1 MRTTHAS
8 VLLLGPLMLA
18 SACGGAGSG
27 EPSAEDL
34 VRIDMAAGEY
44 IGSTVLLIGLE
55 EGYFAE
61 EGIDLHLLP
70 ASETGSTALPILDQ
84 NRIDVAR
91 MTNMVALVNA
101 IDQGARV
108 KVVVGA
114 GHFEAGKCSLSALV
128 ARRGLY
134 ADDEPIDPASLKG
147 KKIDYKEVSV
157 EGYFLDRYLRSGG
170 LTLDDIQESW
180 IPQPA
185 RMEAM
190 NRARI
195 DFTVISEP
203 WPTRMVEEGH
213 RIVTPVGEVLDGFQW
228 TMLAFGPR
236 LLDEDREAG
245 RRFVAGYLRAV
256 QQFNEGPTPRNLELA
271 SRNTGLDVETL
282 KKMCWPLIRADGSIE
297 QESILEFQRWALE
310 RGYIRRIV
318 AIDEL
323 WDPYFTTAYRERSV
337 EEDR

>member
-1 MRTTHAS
+1 MRTVHAR
-8 VLLLGPLMLA
+8 VLRFLA
-18 SACGGAGSG
+18 FALATGCGASDP
-27 EPSAEDL
+27 EDPSKQEL

-55 EGYFAE
+55 EGYFAD
-61 EGIDLHLLP
+61 EGVDLHLLP

-114 GHFEAGKCSLSALV
+114 GHFESGKCSLSALV
-128 ARRGLY
+128 ARKGLY
-134 ADDEPIDPASLKG
+134 ADGEPVEPSSLKG
-147 KKIDYKEVSV
+147 RKIDYKEVSI
-157 EGYFLDRYLRSGG
+157 EGYFLDKYLERGG
-170 LTLDDIQESW
+170 LTLEDVEESW

-190 NRARI
+190 NRGRI

-236 LLDEDREAG
+236 LLDDEREAG

-256 QQFNEGPTPRNLELA
+256 RQFNEGPTPRNLELA
-271 SRNTGLDVETL
+271 SRNTGLDIETL
-282 KKMCWPLIRADGSIE
+282 KKMCWPMIRADGSIE

-310 RGYIRRIV
+310 RGHIRRIV
-318 AIDEL
+318 EIEEL
-323 WDPYFTTAYRERSV
+323 WDPYFTTAYRDRYA
-337 EEDR
+337 EDDR

>member
-1 MRTTHAS
+1 MH
-8 VLLLGPLMLA
+8 LLLLVGPLILA
-18 SACGGAGSG
+18 SACSEAGSG
-27 EPSAEDL
+27 EPPREDL

-55 EGYFAE
+55 EGYFAD
-61 EGIDLHLLP
+61 EGVDLRLLP

-84 NRIDVAR
+84 NRIHVAR

-114 GHFEAGKCSLSALV
+114 GHFEEGKCSLSALV

-134 ADDEPIDPASLKG
+134 ADDEPVDPASLKG
-147 KKIDYKEVSV
+147 KKIDYKEVSI
-157 EGYFLDRYLRSGG
+157 EGYFLDKYLERGG
-170 LTLDDIQESW
+170 LSLDDVQESW

-190 NRARI
+190 NRGRI

-213 RIVTPVGEVLDGFQW
+213 RIVTPVGEVLGGFQW

-236 LLDEDREAG
+236 LLDDDREAG

-256 QQFNEGPTPRNLELA
+256 RQFNEGPTPRNLELA
-271 SRNTGLDVETL
+271 SRNTGLDIETL
-282 KKMCWPLIRADGSIE
+282 KKMCWPLIRADGAIE

-310 RGYIRRIV
+310 RGHIRRIV
-318 AIDEL
+318 EIEEL
-323 WDPYFTTAYRERSV
+323 WDPYFTTAYRDRRA

>member
-1 MRTTHAS
+1 MKTVHAL
-8 VLLLGPLMLA
+8 VLPLMQLVLA
-18 SACGGAGSG
+18 AGCGGTAADDPPKQ
-27 EPSAEDL
+27 EL
-34 VRIDMAAGEY
+34 VRVDMAAGEY

-55 EGYFAE
+55 EGYFAD
-61 EGIDLHLLP
+61 EGVDLRLLP

-114 GHFEAGKCSLSALV
+114 GHFESGKCSLSALV

-134 ADDEPIDPASLKG
+134 ADDEPVEPSSLKG
-147 KKIDYKEVSV
+147 KKIDYKEVSI
-157 EGYFLDRYLRSGG
+157 EGYFLDRYLERGG
-170 LTLDDIQESW
+170 LTLDDIEESW

-190 NRARI
+190 NRGRI

-203 WPTRMVEEGH
+203 WPTRMAEEGH

-236 LLDEDREAG
+236 LLDDDREAG

-256 QQFNEGPTPRNLELA
+256 RQFNEGPTPRNLELA
-271 SRNTGLDVETL
+271 SMNTGLDIETL
-282 KKMCWPLIRADGSIE
+282 KKMCWPMIRADGSIE

-310 RGYIRRIV
+310 RGHIRRIV
-318 AIDEL
+318 EIEEL
-323 WDPYFTTAYRERSV
+323 WDPYFTTAYRDRGA
-337 EEDR
+337 EDVR